1 MYGCVVFHSLSAS
14 DLTILQN
21 WMHVA
26 VQVELTLLSDSPKIS
41 KVAHVWF
48 LTTDLIWL
56 IALPANAK
64 YKHGLTVMSF
74 LETHFLMLKPTFVS

>member
-41 KVAHVWF
+41 KVAHV
-48 LTTDLIWL
+48 
-56 IALPANAK
+56 
-64 YKHGLTVMSF
+64 
-74 LETHFLMLKPTFVS
+74 

>member
-14 DLTILQN
+14 DLTILQK

-41 KVAHVWF
+41 KVAHV
-48 LTTDLIWL
+48 
-56 IALPANAK
+56 
-64 YKHGLTVMSF
+64 
-74 LETHFLMLKPTFVS
+74 